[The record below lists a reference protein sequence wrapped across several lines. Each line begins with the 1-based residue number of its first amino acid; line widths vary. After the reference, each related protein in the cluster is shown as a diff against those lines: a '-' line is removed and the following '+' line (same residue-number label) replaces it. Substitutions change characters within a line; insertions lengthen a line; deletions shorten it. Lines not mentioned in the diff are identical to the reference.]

1 MAGRPALSWAA
12 VSSSAPSKDSP
23 PASDSS
29 KRRLAVALA
38 ALAALAY
45 GHAHLNWYLGTP
57 LGRVPVL
64 DERENLDL
72 ANAIAAGG
80 GAPQPLYPA
89 PRYAPVLPWL
99 PR

>member
-1 MAGRPALSWAA
+1 MAGRPALSWPA

-29 KRRLAVALA
+29 KRLLAIALP
-38 ALAALAY
+38 ALVALAY
-45 GHAHLNWYLGTP
+45 GLGHLNWYLGTP

-72 ANAIAAGG
+72 AAATVASARTHRRSSGSFLRTRG
-80 GAPQPLYPA
+80 SSDGMG
-89 PRYAPVLPWL
+89 
-99 PR
+99 